1 MSSATEVEVTLS
13 KDLYREMRAEARKL
27 GVPIS
32 WLVASLVADT
42 VDLTEDAQIDAVA
55 VA

>member
-13 KDLYREMRAEARKL
+13 KDLYRQMKAEARKL
-27 GVPIS
+27 GVPLS

-42 VDLTEDAQIDAVA
+42 VDMTDDVHDEAVA